1 MLLIT
6 FVYSLLLSLI
16 GTGAI
21 TQKEGYCS
29 IYDTCGKKSLFGSEL
44 PCPFNEEAIPATD
57 EQLSELSAL
66 CGEEWKEESKLCCT
80 SDQIS
85 ELKEKLKKA
94 DSLISSCPACQ
105 KNFRNMFCQF
115 TCSPNQSTFVNV
127 TKTARSMDNK
137 QIVTELDFFINDEMA
152 SGIYDSCK
160 NIKFSATN
168 GFAMDL
174 IGGGAKNYKEFL
186 KFLGDEKPLLGGS
199 PFQMDFQYN
208 NDSSNPNYLNKEVFG
223 CNDSKY
229 KCSCS
234 DCPDICPTLDN
245 VSHKACKVGV
255 LPCFSFSVLI
265 IYAFALIFFIGVYG
279 HRYKTKKLQLLQ
291 ESPYLRASTNDLPE
305 IAVKNEVYSLNTFFE
320 KCFSKLAFYCSSY
333 PATILSITLMITIP
347 LSSCVY
353 FFGQLEK
360 DPVNLWVSSGAE
372 AFKQKQYFDE
382 KFGPFYRTEQ
392 IYIVNEED
400 GVLNTETVH
409 WWAKTELELRS
420 IIVDDITY
428 EDLCFRPTEEST
440 CVLESFTQYFNDQIP
455 RNWKSKLQ
463 ECTSSPVN
471 CLPTFQQPLKK
482 ELLFGGY
489 DGEDV
494 LSAKAIVVTF
504 LLNNNEGIQE
514 NATKWENSMR
524 NYLLNLEPPK
534 GVRISFNTEPS
545 LETELNKS
553 TNTDVKIVV
562 ISYIVMF
569 LYASLSL
576 GGTFNILKTR
586 FSLGLSGIVIVLLSV
601 SSSAGFFSLVGVK
614 STLIIA
620 EVIPFLILAVG
631 VDNIFLITH
640 ELKGINYAYPNESI
654 PFRISKAV
662 GRMGPSILLSS
673 TSQFLT
679 FALASAVSMPAVR
692 NFALYSAGAVL
703 FNSILQ
709 LTAFISL
716 LSLDQLRID
725 ESRLDFF
732 PCIKIQRSV
741 RLDEVSELFENENE
755 QHFFDRVLDFYAP
768 LILKSKKIIM
778 FVFILWTSI
787 SLAILPNI
795 KLGLDQRIAIPS
807 DSYLIDYYND
817 VYKYLNVGPPI
828 YYIVDDLDVTIREN
842 QQKLCG
848 KFTTCDQY
856 SLSNVLEQERTRQNV
871 STIAEPVASWID
883 DYLTFL
889 NPALDE
895 CCRLK
900 KTSDDICPPFAPSR
914 QCRSCFEDKDWDYS
928 MNGFPEGDDFMKY
941 FDIWINAP
949 SDPCPLGGQAP
960 YSTSI
965 SYDNET
971 IFSSVFRTSHTPLR
985 SQDDFIAAY
994 EESLRITTEL
1004 KGYLKHD
1011 KIFAYSPFYI
1021 FFVQYSSII
1030 KLTFTLISVA
1040 LAIIFLNSTLLIG
1053 SVRSSLVLLLTV
1065 TMILINIGGAM
1076 SLWSISLNA
1085 VSLVNLVIC
1094 IGLAVE
1100 FCAHITRAFIVS
1112 DKDSRLVNVNFR
1124 AYNAITGVGGAVFG
1138 GIATTKLIGVIVLA
1152 FTQSKIF
1159 EVYYFR
1165 MWLSLVVIAS
1175 LHSLVFLPV
1184 LLSIVGGKRYI
1195 YSENSTGIA
1204 DDLTSRLGDLR

>member
-1 MLLIT
+1 MLLVIFLT
-6 FVYSLLLSLI
+6 SLLLPLVCTEI
-16 GTGAI
+16 I
-21 TQKEGYCS
+21 EKEGYCS
-29 IYDTCGKKSLFGSEL
+29 IYDNCGKKSLFGSEL
-44 PCPFNEEAIPATD
+44 PCPYNGEAFSATD
-57 EQLSELSAL
+57 DQLSELSSL
-66 CGEEWKEESKLCCT
+66 CGDEWQEESKLCCT

-105 KNFRNMFCQF
+105 KNFRNLFCHF
-115 TCSPNQSTFVNV
+115 TCSSNQSLFINV
-127 TKTARSMDNK
+127 TKTATSMDNK
-137 QIVTELDFFINDEMA
+137 KVVTELDFFINENMA
-152 SGIYDSCK
+152 SGIYESCK

-174 IGGGAKNYKEFL
+174 IGGGAKNYTEFL

-199 PFQMDFQYN
+199 PFQMDFQYT
-208 NDSSNPNYLNKEVFG
+208 NDTNDTHYLEKEIFD
-223 CNDSKY
+223 CNDSQY

-234 DCPDICPTLDN
+234 DCPDICPTLKEIDRK
-245 VSHKACKVGV
+245 SCKVGV
-255 LPCFSFSVLI
+255 LPCFSFSVII
-265 IYAFALIFFIGVYG
+265 IYAFGVSVYLG
-279 HRYKTKKLQLLQ
+279 IYSHKYRSKKLQLLQ

-305 IAVKNEVYSLNTFFE
+305 IVIKNEVYSLNTFFE
-320 KCFSKLAFYCSSY
+320 RWFSKLAFYCATY
-333 PATILSITLMITIP
+333 PATIISITLIITVP

-353 FFGQLEK
+353 FFGELEK
-360 DPVNLWVSSGAE
+360 DPVNLWVSGTAE
-372 AFKQKQYFDE
+372 AFKEKQHFDE
-382 KFGPFYRTEQ
+382 TFGPFYRTEQ
-392 IYIVNEED
+392 IYVVNEKSD
-400 GVLNTETVH
+400 LLTTETVN

-420 IIVDDITY
+420 IIVDDVTY
-428 EDLCFRPTEEST
+428 GDLCFRPTEEST
-440 CVLESFTQYFNDQIP
+440 CVLESFTQYFDGKIP
-455 RNWKSKLQ
+455 RNWKKKLQ

-471 CLPTFQQPLKK
+471 CLPSFQQPLKK

-489 DGEDV
+489 ENEDV
-494 LSAKAIVVTF
+494 MTSKAIVVTF
-504 LLNNNEGIQE
+504 LLNNNDEIKE
-514 NATKWENSMR
+514 NATKWESSLS
-524 NYLLNLEPPK
+524 NYLLNLETPE

-562 ISYIVMF
+562 LSYLVMF

-586 FSLGLSGIVIVLLSV
+586 FSLGLSGIIIVLLSV
-601 SSSAGFFSLVGVK
+601 SASAGFFSLIGVK

-631 VDNIFLITH
+631 VDNIFLTTH

-654 PFRISKAV
+654 AFRISKSV

-703 FNSILQ
+703 LNSVLQ

-716 LSLDQLRID
+716 LSLDQSRID

-755 QHFFDRVLDFYAP
+755 QHFFDKILDIYAP
-768 LILKSKKIIM
+768 LILKSKKVIM
-778 FVFILWTSI
+778 FIFVLWTSI
-787 SLAILPNI
+787 SLALLPNI

-807 DSYLIDYYND
+807 DSYLIDYFND

-848 KFTTCDQY
+848 KFTTCEQY
-856 SLSNVLEQERTRQNV
+856 SLANVLEQERSRSNL

-883 DYLTFL
+883 DFLTFL
-889 NPALDE
+889 NPSLDE
-895 CCRLK
+895 CCRLRK
-900 KTSDDICPPFAPSR
+900 ASDDVCPPFAPSR
-914 QCRSCFEDKDWDYS
+914 QCRTCYDDKEWDYS
-928 MNGFPEGDDFMKY
+928 MRGFPEGDEFMKY
-941 FDIWINAP
+941 FNIWITSP

-960 YSTSI
+960 YSSSI
-965 SYDNET
+965 SFTNES
-971 IFSSVFRTSHTPLR
+971 ILSSVFRTSHTPLR

-994 EESLRITTEL
+994 KESLRITSEL
-1004 KGYLKHD
+1004 KASLNHD

-1021 FFVQYSSII
+1021 FFVQYSTII

-1040 LAIIFLNSTLLIG
+1040 LAIIFLNSTLLLG
-1053 SVRSSLVLLLTV
+1053 SVRSSSVLLLTV

-1094 IGLAVE
+1094 IGFAVE

-1112 DKDSRLVNVNFR
+1112 DKDSRLTNVDFR

-1138 GIATTKLIGVIVLA
+1138 GIATTKLIGVMVLA

-1165 MWLSLVVIAS
+1165 MWFSLVVVAS

-1184 LLSIVGGKRYI
+1184 FLSLVGGKRYI
-1195 YSENSTGIA
+1195 FSENSTGIA
-1204 DDLTSRLGDLR
+1204 DDLTSRLGELR